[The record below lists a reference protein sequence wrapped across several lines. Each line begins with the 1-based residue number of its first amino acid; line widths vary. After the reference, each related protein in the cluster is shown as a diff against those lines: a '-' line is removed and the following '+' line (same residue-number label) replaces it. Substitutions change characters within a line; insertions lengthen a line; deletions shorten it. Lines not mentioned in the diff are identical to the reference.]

1 MLSGMGNRLASLWI
15 ALAALACGDA
25 PAPAP
30 APDAA
35 AESAPPAALAKLAP
49 GPRDAA
55 VLEMG
60 ELGTIRIELLP
71 ELAPQTVARFRE
83 LAESGFYDGTYFH
96 RVIPGFMIQGGD
108 PNTKNLDPR
117 DDGRGNAGRR
127 VPDEFSDYPH
137 TRGTV
142 SMANTGYSNSSS
154 SQFFIVHEDSPNLD
168 GRFTVFGRV
177 VEGMETVDAVTRLA
191 IDEYGRYGPKDRP
204 YPVNAS
210 IERLRIE
217 PAGGGGDEQAARP
230 ETRTAAAAPPAPNA
244 GPGDDPGAP

>member
-1 MLSGMGNRLASLWI
+1 MRRAQPCLWI
-15 ALAALACGDA
+15 ALALLACGE
-25 PAPAP
+25 APAP
-30 APDAA
+30 APDAQ
-35 AESAPPAALAKLAP
+35 AESAPSSALASLEP
-49 GPRDAA
+49 GPHDVA

-60 ELGTIRIELLP
+60 ELGTLRIELLP

-83 LAESGFYDGTYFH
+83 LCESGFYDGTYFH

-154 SQFFIVHEDSPNLD
+154 SQFFIVHQDSPNLD

-177 VEGMETVDAVTRLA
+177 ISGIETVDAITRLE

-204 YPVNAS
+204 YPQNAT
-210 IERLRIE
+210 IERVRIE
-217 PAGGGGDEQAARP
+217 PADAGEQAAGP
-230 ETRTAAAAPPAPNA
+230 ETRTAATTPPAP
-244 GPGDDPGAP
+244 APSTAP